1 MRTFPNGEIRAR
13 FWERLPASR
22 DVADLA
28 KADTE

>member
-1 MRTFPNGEIRAR
+1 MKTFPNGDMRAR

-28 KADTE
+28 EADSE